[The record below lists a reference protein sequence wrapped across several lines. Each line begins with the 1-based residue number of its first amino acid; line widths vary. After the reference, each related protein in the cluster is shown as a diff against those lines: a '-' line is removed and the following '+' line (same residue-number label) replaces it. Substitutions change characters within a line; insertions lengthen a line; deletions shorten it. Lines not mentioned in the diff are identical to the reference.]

1 MTKYSFVIPC
11 YGSENTIEHVTE
23 EIAAKV
29 AERPEIDYE
38 IICVNDCSPD
48 AVWSVLMHLHERNPR
63 IKLLN
68 LSKNMNRPGAV
79 MAGLNH
85 ASGDVVIMMDD
96 DGQCPMDHLWDL
108 VEPLSN
114 DFDIA
119 MAKYPKKKQSK
130 FKDFGTWMNKKMTQI
145 VLKRP
150 ANLEFS
156 NFVAMKKYIVK
167 ELIRYQ
173 HPFPYMTGLLLQTT
187 KYMANVE
194 MEERSRICGRTTFT
208 FMKMLRMWMDG
219 LTAFSILPLRLATYS
234 GMVIAGCGFIFGLMI
249 IIRKLIS
256 PESIDQGY
264 SSIIVA
270 LFVFSGLIMLL
281 LGMLGEYIGRIY
293 ICINHSPQ
301 FLVRDAVGFEAE
313 SKKDE

>member
-1 MTKYSFVIPC
+1 
-11 YGSENTIEHVTE
+11 
-23 EIAAKV
+23 
-29 AERPEIDYE
+29 
-38 IICVNDCSPD
+38 
-48 AVWSVLMHLHERNPR
+48 
-63 IKLLN
+63 
-68 LSKNMNRPGAV
+68 
-79 MAGLNH
+79 
-85 ASGDVVIMMDD
+85 
-96 DGQCPMDHLWDL
+96 
-108 VEPLSN
+108 
-114 DFDIA
+114 
-119 MAKYPKKKQSK
+119 
-130 FKDFGTWMNKKMTQI
+130 
-145 VLKRP
+145 
-150 ANLEFS
+150 
-156 NFVAMKKYIVK
+156 
-167 ELIRYQ
+167 
-173 HPFPYMTGLLLQTT
+173 
-187 KYMANVE
+187 
-194 MEERSRICGRTTFT
+194 
-208 FMKMLRMWMDG
+208 MDG